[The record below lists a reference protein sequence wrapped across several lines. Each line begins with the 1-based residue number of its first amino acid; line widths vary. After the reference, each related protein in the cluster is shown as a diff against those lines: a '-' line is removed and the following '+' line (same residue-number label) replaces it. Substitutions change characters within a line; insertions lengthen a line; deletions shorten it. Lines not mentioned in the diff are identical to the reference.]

1 MPLTYEPPVTA
12 ASPLSFV
19 QQPKAD
25 APDLAACWLQAAPA
39 RPLPNLQGIPVLIA
53 TTQAS
58 YHAVYDHCTA
68 AYLKQ
73 AGVDVDFERLADHGM
88 TGNGHMMMLEKNNL
102 QIAAYL
108 DGWMT
113 QHVR

>member
-1 MPLTYEPPVTA
+1 M
-12 ASPLSFV
+12 
-19 QQPKAD
+19 
-25 APDLAACWLQAAPA
+25 AACWKQAAPVRA
-39 RPLPNLQGIPVLIA
+39 LPNLKGFPVLVA

-73 AGVDVDFERLADHGM
+73 AGVDVDFERLAEHGIE
-88 TGNGHMMMLEKNNL
+88 GNGRMMMLEKNSL
-102 QIAAYL
+102 AIAAWL

-113 QHVR
+113 ERIH